1 MPRPRAVL
9 GDAERDIVAL
19 GIAIAAII
27 LFVGTGSTVVPQ
39 AIRSLIGHG
48 QGPDQ
53 FPLNALLLNIALII
67 FGWRRYRQ
75 LLEEVKRRRHAE
87 EQAHKLARTDPL
99 TGLLNKRAFDGAVLA
114 ALGAGSSQ
122 RPATALMLIDL
133 DNFKQINDFHG
144 HNAGDRILIDS
155 ARRICDVLPQGTLLA
170 RIGGDEFA
178 CIVTFDTARAG
189 FVDQLAN
196 SIIAAICQ
204 PSLVENVRIEIT
216 ASIGIARSDMLA
228 DAGTADDD
236 AARLFKMADVAMY
249 HAKRQGRNCFAWFE
263 AQTAREV
270 RFRAELEAGIRAGIA
285 TGEFVPYYQQ
295 QIDLQTGRLSGFEML
310 ARWHS
315 PVFGV
320 IGPDVFIPVAEQIGA
335 IGELSESVISQA
347 LEDARRWDPELSLAV
362 NISPQQMRD
371 PWFAQKL
378 LKVLTRAN
386 FPPDRLE
393 IEITESCLHA
403 NITAARTL
411 IVSLRNQGIRI
422 TIDDFGT
429 GSNSLTLLR
438 SLPFDRIKIDRSFVI
453 ELTNNT
459 DSAAIVDA
467 IALVGKGLKLPLTA
481 AGIETAEILER
492 LRQYGD
498 IKGQGYYYGPPQP
511 ADVTQEW
518 LASRKRQRGCAAED
532 IPHAPCNAS
541 PFAGSA

>member
-155 ARRICDVLPQGTLLA
+155 SRRICDVLPQGTLLA

-532 IPHAPCNAS
+532 ISPAPCNAS

>member
-39 AIRSLIGHG
+39 AIRSIIGHG

-270 RFRAELEAGIRAGIA
+270 RFRAELEAGIRAGIT

-498 IKGQGYYYGPPQP
+498 IKGQGYYYGSPQP

-518 LASRKRQRGCAAED
+518 LASRKRQRGCTTED
-532 IPHAPCNAS
+532 IPPAPCNVS

>member
-39 AIRSLIGHG
+39 AIRSIIGHG

-270 RFRAELEAGIRAGIA
+270 RFRAELEAGIRAGIT

-393 IEITESCLHA
+393 IEITESSLHA

-498 IKGQGYYYGPPQP
+498 IKGQGYYYGSPQP

-518 LASRKRQRGCAAED
+518 LASRKRQRGCTTED
-532 IPHAPCNAS
+532 IPPAPCNVS